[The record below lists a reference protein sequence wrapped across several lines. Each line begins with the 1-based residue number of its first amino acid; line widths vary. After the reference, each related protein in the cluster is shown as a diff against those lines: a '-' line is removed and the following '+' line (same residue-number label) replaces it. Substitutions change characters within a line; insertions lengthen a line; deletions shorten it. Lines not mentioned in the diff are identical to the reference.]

1 MRTAVRTIRKTLPL
15 LLLCV
20 TLLPAGLVPKRKKQA
35 KLTPLDEYLQSVRG
49 TGGEPTPTTPGSA
62 FTETS
67 RLSELA
73 RDFRASHAGD
83 LITIVVADSAN
94 AVSTA
99 GSTADR
105 QADAG
110 GGISSVFGTPPAS
123 IASRLGNLAALKG
136 NSKLQ
141 GKGETTRSSTLS
153 TTLAARVVEVL
164 PNGNLVVEGR
174 KSVTVNSER
183 QLVEV
188 RGVVRWNDVTASN
201 QVRSDRIAQMELNI
215 NGRGVVGDAV
225 RRPNLLYRVL
235 LGVLPF

>member
-1 MRTAVRTIRKTLPL
+1 MMKTLSL
-15 LLLCV
+15 LLSATLLSV
-20 TLLPAGLVPKRKKQA
+20 TLLSAGMLPKRKKQP
-35 KLTPLDEYLQSVRG
+35 KLTPLDEYLESVRQTAG
-49 TGGEPTPTTPGSA
+49 DPATATLGSAYTPG
-62 FTETS
+62 S

-73 RDFRASHAGD
+73 RDFRASQAGD
-83 LITIVVADSAN
+83 LITIVVADRAN

-99 GSTADR
+99 GSTTDR
-105 QADAG
+105 TSEAG
-110 GGISSVFGTPPAS
+110 GGVSSIFGTPPTS
-123 IASRLGNLAALKG
+123 IAGRLGNMVNMNG

-141 GKGETTRSSTLS
+141 GQGETSRSSTLS

-174 KSVTVNSER
+174 KAVTVNSER
-183 QLVEV
+183 QMVEV
-188 RGVVRWNDVTASN
+188 RGVVRWNDVNSLN

-225 RRPNLLYRVL
+225 RRPNILYRAL